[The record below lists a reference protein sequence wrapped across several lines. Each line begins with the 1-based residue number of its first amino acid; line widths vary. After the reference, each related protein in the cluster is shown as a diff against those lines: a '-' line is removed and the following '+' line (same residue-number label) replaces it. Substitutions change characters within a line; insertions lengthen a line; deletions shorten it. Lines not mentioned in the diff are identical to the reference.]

1 MSMYG
6 ANPEQLSALGDTLV
20 NQVESVNSIITKV
33 NGVLENT
40 IWQGPAKEKLAELW
54 HNQFQQT
61 FKSVNES
68 FTNAG
73 RDCKARA
80 EELRRVMGVGG

>member
-6 ANPEQLSALGDTLV
+6 ANPEQLGALGDTLV
-20 NQVESVNSIITKV
+20 AQVEVVEGIVAKV
-33 NGVLENT
+33 NGVLEST
-40 IWQGPAKEKLAELW
+40 LWQGPAKEHLADLW
-54 HNQFQQT
+54 HHEFQQT
-61 FKSVNES
+61 FRSVNES

-80 EELRRVMGVGG
+80 EELRRVMGVG